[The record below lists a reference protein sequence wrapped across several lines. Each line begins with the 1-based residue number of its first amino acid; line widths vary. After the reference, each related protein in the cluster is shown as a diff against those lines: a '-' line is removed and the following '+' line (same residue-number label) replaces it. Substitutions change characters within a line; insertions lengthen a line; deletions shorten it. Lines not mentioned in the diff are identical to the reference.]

1 VFIAGPWRISALA
14 LGGLCALSHYDQ
26 VRIAADYLRLRLPR
40 EAWHRWLGEDKTS
53 GVRNQDPALLDPLM
67 LAA

>member
-1 VFIAGPWRISALA
+1 
-14 LGGLCALSHYDQ
+14 